1 MPQIDLAYGS
11 QTINFVF
18 ANDQFKVLQ
27 PQDSSRQHLTDFE
40 IGQALD
46 SPIESPPLDDLLAP
60 GDSVL
65 IVTSDATRAT
75 ASAQI
80 TNLLVRRLI
89 QLGISAT
96 DIAIIIATGIHRPTT
111 LAEKQELLT
120 PFITQR
126 IRVFDHDA
134 FDEQQQVNLGETA
147 RGTPVEL
154 NRALREFKRVILTGG
169 VGFHYFA
176 GFTGGRKSICPG
188 LASAKTITATH
199 LLALDFENGGRR
211 KGVGTG
217 QLDGNAVHEECDQI
231 ATLVSPTLGINTI
244 VDDRGRATNIFAGH
258 WRVSHRTACDQYLA
272 EHSQTIQERRPL
284 VIASCGGYPYDINFI
299 QAHKALEMAAQACE
313 DGGTIILLA
322 ECRDGLGR
330 SDFLKWFESSDSANL
345 EARLRDAYEVNGQT
359 AWALMSKAERF
370 RVVVVS
376 ELAEAD
382 VVRMRMVPAR
392 SLEAALLLVEKK
404 GSGYVLPRGAALL
417 PLVSVR

>member
-11 QTINFVF
+11 QTINFDFVKERF
-18 ANDQFKVLQ
+18 QVLLPQNSSSQ
-27 PQDSSRQHLTDFE
+27 PLTDFE
-40 IGQALD
+40 VGQALD
-46 SPIESPPLDDLLAP
+46 CTIESPPLEDLISP

-89 QLGISAT
+89 QLGISAA
-96 DIAIIIATGIHRPTT
+96 DLAIIIATGIHRPTT
-111 LAEKQELLT
+111 LAEKEALLT

-134 FDEQQQVNLGETA
+134 SDEKQQLHLGETA

-154 NRALREFKRVILTGG
+154 NRTLREFTHVVLTGG
-169 VGFHYFA
+169 IGFHYFA
-176 GFTGGRKSICPG
+176 GFTGGRKSLCPG

-199 LLALDFENGGRR
+199 MLALDFENGGRR
-211 KGVGTG
+211 KGVATG

-231 ATLVSPTLGINTI
+231 AALVSPTLGINTI
-244 VDDRGRATNIFAGH
+244 VDDRGRATQVLAGQ
-258 WRVSHRTACDQYLA
+258 WRAAHRTACDQYLA
-272 EHSQTIQERRPL
+272 EHSQTIREKRPL
-284 VIASCGGYPYDINFI
+284 VIVSAGGYPYDINFI
-299 QAHKALEMAAQACE
+299 QAHKALEMAAHACE

-345 EARLRDAYEVNGQT
+345 ETRLRNSYEVNGQT
-359 AWALMSKAERF
+359 AWTVMTKAERF
-370 RVVVVS
+370 RVVLVS
-376 ELAEAD
+376 ELAAAH
-382 VVRMRMVPAR
+382 VVRMRMVAAQ
-392 SLEAALLLVEKK
+392 SLEAALSQIEKNTL
-404 GSGYVLPRGAALL
+404 GFVLPRGAALL
-417 PLVSVR
+417 PILLN

>member
-11 QTINFVF
+11 QTIDFAS
-18 ANDQFKVLQ
+18 ANDQFKALL
-27 PQDSSRQHLTDFE
+27 PQNSSRQPLTDFE
-40 IGQALD
+40 FGQALD
-46 SPIESPPLDDLLAP
+46 SPIESPPLEDLISP

-89 QLGISAT
+89 QLGVSAA

-134 FDEQQQVNLGETA
+134 FAEQQQLQFGKTA

-154 NRALREFKRVILTGG
+154 NRALRESTHVILTGG
-169 VGFHYFA
+169 IGFHYFA

-188 LASAKTITATH
+188 LASARTITATH
-199 LLALDFENGGRR
+199 MLALDFQNGGRR
-211 KGVGTG
+211 KGVGIG

-231 ATLVSPTLGINTI
+231 ATLVSPTLGINTV
-244 VDDRGRATNIFAGH
+244 VDDRGRATQIFAGH
-258 WRVSHRTACDQYLA
+258 WRAAHRTACDQYLA
-272 EHSQTIQERRPL
+272 EHSQTISEKRPL
-284 VIASCGGYPYDINFI
+284 VIVSCGGYPYDINFI
-299 QAHKALEMAAQACE
+299 QAHKALEMAAHACE

-330 SDFLKWFESSDSANL
+330 SDFLKWFESSDSAKL
-345 EARLRDAYEVNGQT
+345 ETRLRDSYEVNGQT
-359 AWALMSKAERF
+359 AWAVMTKAERF

-392 SLEAALLLVEKK
+392 SLEAVLSQVEKNI
-404 GSGYVLPRGAALL
+404 SGYVLPRGAALL
-417 PLVSVR
+417 PRLSD

>member
-231 ATLVSPTLGINTI
+231 ATLVSPTLGINMI

>member
-1 MPQIDLAYGS
+1 MSPIDLAYGS
-11 QTINFVF
+11 QAVNFVF
-18 ANDQFKVLQ
+18 ANDQFKVLL
-27 PQDSSRQHLTDFE
+27 PQHSSRQPLSDFE
-40 IGQALD
+40 MGRAFD
-46 SPIESPPLDDLLAP
+46 SPIEAPALDDLLAP

-89 QLGISAT
+89 QHGISAA

-111 LAEKQELLT
+111 LAEKQQLLT

-134 FDEQQQVNLGETA
+134 LLEKQHVDLGKTA

-169 VGFHYFA
+169 IGFHYFA

-199 LLALDFENGGRR
+199 MLALDFERGGRR

-231 ATLVSPTLGINTI
+231 ATLVSPTLGINTV
-244 VDDRGRATNIFAGH
+244 VDDRGRATQIFAGQ
-258 WRVSHRTACDQYLA
+258 WRAAHRTACDLYLA
-272 EHSQTIQERRPL
+272 EHSQIISEKRPL
-284 VIASCGGYPYDINFI
+284 VIGSCGGYPYDINFI
-299 QAHKALEMAAQACE
+299 QAHKALEMAARACE

-330 SDFLKWFESSDSANL
+330 SDFLKWFESSDSAKL
-345 EARLRDAYEVNGQT
+345 ERRLRDAYEVNGQT
-359 AWALMSKAERF
+359 AWAVMTKAERF
-370 RVVVVS
+370 RVLVVS
-376 ELAEAD
+376 GLAEAD
-382 VVRMRMVPAR
+382 VVRMRMAPAR
-392 SLEAALLLVEKK
+392 SL
-404 GSGYVLPRGAALL
+404 
-417 PLVSVR
+417 

>member
-1 MPQIDLAYGS
+1 MSQIDLAYGS
-11 QTINFVF
+11 QAINFVCGD
-18 ANDQFKVLQ
+18 DQFQVLL
-27 PQDSSRQHLTDFE
+27 PQDSSRQPLSDFE
-40 IGQALD
+40 IGRAFD
-46 SPIESPPLDDLLAP
+46 SPIEAPALDDLLAP

-89 QLGISAT
+89 QHGISAA
-96 DIAIIIATGIHRPTT
+96 DIAILIATGIHRPTT

-126 IRVFDHDA
+126 IKVFDHDA
-134 FDEQQQVNLGETA
+134 LDENQHVDLGKTA

-154 NRALREFKRVILTGG
+154 NRALREFTRVILTGG
-169 VGFHYFA
+169 IGFHYFA

-199 LLALDFENGGRR
+199 MLALDFERGGRR

-231 ATLVSPTLGINTI
+231 AMLVSPTLGINTV
-244 VDDRGRATNIFAGH
+244 VDDRGRATQIFAGN
-258 WRVSHRTACDQYLA
+258 WRAAHRTACDQYLA
-272 EHSQTIQERRPL
+272 EHSQIISEKRPL
-284 VIASCGGYPYDINFI
+284 VIVSCGGYPYDINFI
-299 QAHKALEMAAQACE
+299 QAHKALEMAAQACD

-330 SDFLKWFESSDSANL
+330 SDFLKWFESSDSAKL
-345 EARLRDAYEVNGQT
+345 ERRLRDAYEVNGQT
-359 AWALMSKAERF
+359 AWAVMTKAERF
-370 RVVVVS
+370 RVLVVS

-392 SLEAALLLVEKK
+392 SLEAALSLVEKK
-404 GSGYVLPRGAALL
+404 TSGYVLPRGAALL
-417 PLVSVR
+417 PLLSD